1 MGGCHWLGASVFL
14 SDFCSLVITAK
25 VESRFVGCRRSAMG
39 SAPRRPIRGLRES
52 SCPPP
57 PWTPIKQIGD
67 TGTRSDKTIICI
79 ICKQKTMVDGIH
91 SNPPIR
97 GLSTLSTSLTSWH
110 KIIQKYHM
118 QAEENANKQGYMVTY
133 SQRGRDARAG
143 SFSILYIL

>member
-1 MGGCHWLGASVFL
+1 MFMVMVGHSLAGCQRVFL

-39 SAPRRPIRGLRES
+39 SAPRRPIRGLRDS

-57 PWTPIKQIGD
+57 PWTSLPPIKQIGD

-79 ICKQKTMVDGIH
+79 ICKQKTMVDGIQ

-110 KIIQKYHM
+110 KIIQKYHIC
-118 QAEENANKQGYMVTY
+118 KQKKMLTSKG
-133 SQRGRDARAG
+133 
-143 SFSILYIL
+143 IW

>member
-1 MGGCHWLGASVFL
+1 MFMVMVGHSLAGWVAATGWVPACFL
-14 SDFCSLVITAK
+14 SDFCSVVIIAK

-39 SAPRRPIRGLRES
+39 SAPRRPIRGLRDS

-57 PWTPIKQIGD
+57 PWPPIKQIGD

-79 ICKQKTMVDGIH
+79 ICKQKTMVDGIQ

-110 KIIQKYHM
+110 KIIQKYHIC
-118 QAEENANKQGYMVTY
+118 KQKKMLTSKGMW
-133 SQRGRDARAG
+133 
-143 SFSILYIL
+143 